1 MKIQHVTTNNRR
13 HRFEVRTHNET
24 LSFPYALAVP
34 TPSSTNPVVAVAPDP
49 ELGNEAFTY
58 VLKSGDEGSV
68 HIDSVRE
75 FNEDPEYLAA
85 LTLYK
90 LSVDAQ
96 KLLDESGLSVRQV
109 AATLRTSPTQVYRL
123 LDPANNRKT
132 IRQVVGLFSVLG
144 YELDVSA
151 RPRRTTTASASRSTA
166 PSRPIAPIAGQ

>member
-1 MKIQHVTTNNRR
+1 MKIQYVSTNNRR
-13 HRFEVRTHNET
+13 HRFEVRTRGET

-34 TPSSTNPVVAVAPDP
+34 TPSSTNPVVTVAPDP

-58 VLKSGDEGSV
+58 ALKSGDEGSV

-75 FNEDPEYLAA
+75 FNEDPEHLAA

-90 LSVDAQ
+90 LSVEAQ
-96 KLLDESGLSVRQV
+96 KLFDDSGLSVRQV
-109 AATLRTSPTQVYRL
+109 AATLKTSPTQVYRL

-144 YELDVSA
+144 CELDVSV
-151 RPRRTTTASASRSTA
+151 RPRHTTSVAAGRHTARSRSVA
-166 PSRPIAPIAGQ
+166 PSAGQ